1 MILSEK
7 IQEMIDAAELLHDEL
22 ESTISAVNEANR
34 PVLSKLKNMSFY
46 TAETLRGVR
55 KNMPQTFLNN
65 EV

>member
-1 MILSEK
+1 MLLSEK
-7 IQEMIDAAELLHDEL
+7 IQEMIDAAELLHDDL

-55 KNMPQTFLNN
+55 QHLPPTYLNN

>member
-34 PVLSKLKNMSFY
+34 PVLSKLKNMSFLY
-46 TAETLRGVR
+46 GRNFAWGTQKYATNLF
-55 KNMPQTFLNN
+55 K
-65 EV
+65 